1 MKRKILGILFIL
13 APLLSYAIGIP
24 EENKSLVN
32 SITLTGIAIVLLS
45 LTVVSIS
52 VALMSKVIHLSSQP
66 RKKKS
71 VVSKTESI
79 QTNDEDI
86 IAIATALHLELRSYQ
101 EEQKAILT
109 IQKVIK
115 PFSGWNNKAFGM
127 RNI

>member
-1 MKRKILGILFIL
+1 MAK
-13 APLLSYAIGIP
+13 AIQ
-24 EENKSLVN
+24 
-32 SITLTGIAIVLLS
+32 
-45 LTVVSIS
+45 
-52 VALMSKVIHLSSQP
+52 HSSQP
-66 RKKKS
+66 KKKKIVTS
-71 VVSKTESI
+71 DAVI
-79 QTNDEDI
+79 PHDNDEDI

>member
-66 RKKKS
+66 RKKKPD
-71 VVSKTESI
+71 VSKTESI

-86 IAIATALHLELRSYQ
+86 IAIATALHLEMRSYQ

>member
-13 APLLSYAIGIP
+13 APLLNYAIGIP
-24 EENKSLVN
+24 EENKNLIN

-45 LTVVSIS
+45 LTVVSII
-52 VALMSKVIHLSSQP
+52 VALMSKLIHLSSQP
-66 RKKKS
+66 KKKKP
-71 VVSKTESI
+71 VVSQTDPI
-79 QTNDEDI
+79 QAHDEDI
-86 IAIATALHLELRSYQ
+86 IAIATALHLEMRSYQ